1 MSEKS
6 RVPRLPPRDRVPAMV
21 RLRADENRYLVAAEG
36 RDIALVRRIPGCRAN
51 ASLGVLQL
59 PRQPGVILALDE
71 IFGPDGWEH
80 PADLAIEVAE
90 TRGRELAPAEQPA
103 AVELSGN
110 ELAVECA
117 FADKELVKLVPGY
130 RWSAPQR
137 RWYLPASPMALRIL
151 ELRFGQ
157 HLVVEE
163 GVRTFLELRLKEED
177 AALARAAE
185 EAAIPEAEQSVAT
198 VTAPDAPAV
207 RDGESDVMVESGD
220 TGQLVARL
228 DRLATAVEELVG
240 ILRSGQPI
248 AGLPPRGVLPEL
260 SPEAPDSVESRDSWH
275 DLLLQAGQDPRA
287 AQAVINARLQT
298 AAPGEGRN
306 LQAVAGIAAAM
317 AGDFEGALRLL
328 RRSLEDG
335 VGGLGDEELQG
346 QALETYGRAALG
358 LVSGACGPAGELRKN
373 LDLLELLRADIH
385 RAGLGFDPVALAS
398 KESLARLEYLVNDP
412 VLRRADPL
420 LSDCCRVAHLL
431 AVSRGNSW
439 MAAERVSDLL
449 RDREIGADGFA
460 LGVGILA
467 DALLEAESMEEWRY
481 RWPSP
486 DPVESMKD
494 LRWLVEA
501 CQARLPGA
509 QPESAALAA
518 LACLACIA
526 SGPAEWATLEER
538 RALLRHVRVGSPE
551 RRYAEFLAA
560 FSPAAAGHGPI
571 ARHFPGYTAF
581 LSEVRLDTSAPHLL
595 DVFMMQSGNSG
606 GLTHQLAE
614 EVIPGALKQGIGNP
628 GVLLDL
634 LDLVA
639 ESPKGDSLL
648 NAMGEELED
657 ELFVGSS
664 GFSHEQRLALYRR
677 ALAEAQRRGHDMDGE
692 EAFDRLVRELL
703 AHDRIE
709 DLRTTCHD
717 LGASFKAIRHAALE
731 VALELALEA
740 GEPFEEMAD
749 TLIALSA
756 RPEADVLRREL
767 EGLGLAYPAMLE
779 HMRERDLSKPEPGLD
794 EDRLAGRRVVVVG
807 GHQWLKKNTLPI
819 LEESWGVDVVWLD
832 PDAAKQGSQA
842 LDLAGGTSDLIV
854 VNTACISHAA
864 STRVMNEA
872 KSSGRPYV
880 FQNSRGVGA
889 LLSCVRTA
897 LAGGSTIGE
906 SLPARRP
913 NRAAERKR
921 LLR

>member
-1 MSEKS
+1 
-6 RVPRLPPRDRVPAMV
+6 
-21 RLRADENRYLVAAEG
+21 
-36 RDIALVRRIPGCRAN
+36 
-51 ASLGVLQL
+51 
-59 PRQPGVILALDE
+59 
-71 IFGPDGWEH
+71 
-80 PADLAIEVAE
+80 
-90 TRGRELAPAEQPA
+90 
-103 AVELSGN
+103 
-110 ELAVECA
+110 
-117 FADKELVKLVPGY
+117 
-130 RWSAPQR
+130 
-137 RWYLPASPMALRIL
+137 
-151 ELRFGQ
+151 
-157 HLVVEE
+157 
-163 GVRTFLELRLKEED
+163 
-177 AALARAAE
+177 
-185 EAAIPEAEQSVAT
+185 
-198 VTAPDAPAV
+198 V
-207 RDGESDVMVESGD
+207 RDGETDVKVESVEA
-220 TGQLVARL
+220 GQLVARL
-228 DRLATAVEELVG
+228 DRLASAVEELVG

-248 AGLPPRGVLPEL
+248 PVLQASGMLPDVD
-260 SPEAPDSVESRDSWH
+260 PEAPESIESRDSWH
-275 DLLLQAGQDPRA
+275 DLLLQAGQEPRA

-298 AAPGEGRN
+298 AAPGEVRN
-306 LQAVAGIAAAM
+306 LQAVAGIAAAR
-317 AGDFEGALRLL
+317 AGDPEGALRLL

-335 VGGLGDEELQG
+335 GSGLGDEELQG

-358 LVSGACGPAGELRKN
+358 LVSEACGPAGELRKN

-385 RAGLGFDPVALAS
+385 QAGLGFDPGALAS
-398 KESLARLEYLVNDP
+398 KEALARLEYLVNDP

-449 RDREIGADGFA
+449 RDREIGGDGFA

-526 SGPAEWATLEER
+526 SGPAEWATIEER

-571 ARHFPGYTAF
+571 TRHFPGYTAF

-595 DVFMMQSGNSG
+595 DVFMMQSGNAG

-614 EVIPGALKQGIGNP
+614 EVIPRALEQGIGNP
-628 GVLLDL
+628 GMVLDL

-648 NAMGEELED
+648 NAIGEEVED
-657 ELFVGSS
+657 ELFVGAS
-664 GFSHEQRLALYRR
+664 GFSHEQRLTLYRR
-677 ALAEAQRRGHDMDGE
+677 ALAEAQRRGHDTDGE

-703 AHDRIE
+703 AHDQIE

-717 LGASFKAIRHAALE
+717 LGTSFKAIRHATLE

-749 TLIALSA
+749 SLIALSA

-767 EGLGLAYPAMLE
+767 EGLALAYPAMLE
-779 HMRERDLSKPEPGLD
+779 HMRERGLAEVEPYPD
-794 EDRLAGRRVVVVG
+794 EGKLAGKRVVVVG

-819 LEESWGVDVVWLD
+819 LAEGWKVDVAWLD
-832 PDAAKQGSQA
+832 PDTAKNGAQA

-864 STRVMNEA
+864 SVRVTGEA
-872 KSSGRPYV
+872 KSSGKAYV

-889 LLSCVRTA
+889 LLLCVRRA
-897 LAGGSTIGE
+897 LANGSTVE
-906 SLPARRP
+906 EPPPARRMS
-913 NRAAERKR
+913 RAAERKR

>member
-1 MSEKS
+1 
-6 RVPRLPPRDRVPAMV
+6 MV

-36 RDIALVRRIPGCRAN
+36 RDMALVRRIPGCRAN
-51 ASLGVLQL
+51 ASLGALQL

-71 IFGPDGWEH
+71 MFGQDGWEH
-80 PADLAIEVAE
+80 PSDLAIEVAE

-151 ELRFGQ
+151 ELRFGE

-185 EAAIPEAEQSVAT
+185 GPSAPEAAQSVST
-198 VTAPDAPAV
+198 VTAPDAPVV
-207 RDGESDVMVESGD
+207 RDGEADALVESVE
-220 TGQLVARL
+220 TAQLVARL

-248 AGLPPRGVLPEL
+248 AGLPARGVLPEL

-298 AAPGEGRN
+298 APPGEGHN

-335 VGGLGDEELQG
+335 TGLGDEELNS

-358 LVSGACGPAGELRKN
+358 LVSEACAPAGELRKS

-385 RAGLGFDPVALAS
+385 QAGLGFDPGALAS
-398 KESLARLEYLVNDP
+398 KEALARLEYLVNDP

-501 CQARLPGA
+501 CLARLPGA

-526 SGPAEWATLEER
+526 SGPAEWATNEER
-538 RALLRHVRVGSPE
+538 RALLRHVRMGSPE

-571 ARHFPGYTAF
+571 TRHFPGYTAF

-595 DVFMMQSGNSG
+595 DVFMMQSGNAG
-606 GLTHQLAE
+606 GLTHLLAE
-614 EVIPGALKQGIGNP
+614 EVIPRALRQGLGNP
-628 GVLLDL
+628 GVLVEL

-648 NAMGEELED
+648 NAIGEEVED
-657 ELFVGSS
+657 ELFVGAS
-664 GFSHEQRLALYRR
+664 GISHEQRLTLYRR
-677 ALAEAQRRGHDMDGE
+677 ALLEAQRRGHDTDGE

-703 AHDRIE
+703 THDRIE
-709 DLRTTCHD
+709 DLRTACHD
-717 LGASFKAIRHAALE
+717 LGGTFKAIRHATLE

-749 TLIALSA
+749 SLIALST
-756 RPEADVLRREL
+756 RPDADVLRREL
-767 EGLGLAYPAMLE
+767 EGLALAYPAMLE
-779 HMRERDLSKPEPGLD
+779 HMRERGLAEPAPEPGPD
-794 EDRLAGRRVVVVG
+794 EDRLAGKRVVVVG
-807 GHQWLKKNTLPI
+807 GHQWLKKNALPI
-819 LEESWGVDVVWLD
+819 LADRWKLDVAWLD
-832 PDAAKQGSQA
+832 PHEAKNSAQA
-842 LDLAGGTSDLIV
+842 VGLAGGTSDLIV
-854 VNTACISHAA
+854 VNTACIGHAGA
-864 STRVMNEA
+864 ARVTAEA
-872 KSSGRPYV
+872 RGSGKKYV
-880 FQNSRGVGA
+880 FQGSRGVGA
-889 LLSCVRTA
+889 LVSCVRRA
-897 LAGGSTIGE
+897 FEGE
-906 SLPARRP
+906 PETEETPRRG
-913 NRAAERKR
+913 RASERRR
-921 LLR
+921 LVR